1 MDLREWMSAPE
12 LVTEM
17 KHVVQELH
25 WNHPIIVDF
34 LQSNPQ
40 YRPKALLMILC
51 LAYATQHFAS
61 EEIAHSCQTD
71 PVYKTLSDS
80 QPPFAQE
87 LIAFRRHNRAVIL
100 HVLEETLAHA
110 ARAQFGDAPS
120 DERAIMVMAS
130 ESALE
135 RLDTARHMD
144 VQVE

>member
-1 MDLREWMSAPE
+1 MWSRNSTGITRNRRFFAEQSA
-12 LVTEM
+12 V
-17 KHVVQELH
+17 
-25 WNHPIIVDF
+25 
-34 LQSNPQ
+34 S
-40 YRPKALLMILC
+40 PKALLMILC

-100 HVLEETLAHA
+100 HVLEETLAHCCSRTIRC
-110 ARAQFGDAPS
+110 RAVH
-120 DERAIMVMAS
+120 ERAIMAMAS